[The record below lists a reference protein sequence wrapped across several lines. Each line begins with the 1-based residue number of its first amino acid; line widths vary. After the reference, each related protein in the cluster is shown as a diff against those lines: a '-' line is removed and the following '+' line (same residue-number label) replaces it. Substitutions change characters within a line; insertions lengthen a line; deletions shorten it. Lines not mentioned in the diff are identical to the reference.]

1 MKKHYGIG
9 LPVDVEYKVASA
21 ENFEVKESDRTLAFD
36 GDLAVKFWVNMEN
49 GTREVAVDIVLE
61 KTAVNFT
68 AIIVEGTQL

>member
-1 MKKHYGIG
+1 
-9 LPVDVEYKVASA
+9 
-21 ENFEVKESDRTLAFD
+21 LAFD

-68 AIIVEGTQL
+68 ALIVDGTQL